1 MRGYHNLPAET
12 AAVFTEDGFFRTG
25 DIGELDADGY
35 LRITDR
41 KKDLIKTSGGKYVAP
56 SYVEGLFKSIC
67 PYTSQALVIGQARN
81 YCTML
86 ITLDPDAIAGWVADG
101 PLAGRSYAEIAGS
114 PEAQEMVAGYVKE
127 LNTKLN
133 RWETVKRFVILPR
146 DLSIE
151 DGELTPSMKV
161 KRRVVEDTYA
171 EDIEKM
177 YAGSLAE
184 L

>member
-1 MRGYHNLPAET
+1 
-12 AAVFTEDGFFRTG
+12 
-25 DIGELDADGY
+25 
-35 LRITDR
+35 
-41 KKDLIKTSGGKYVAP
+41 
-56 SYVEGLFKSIC
+56 VEGLFKSVC

-86 ITLDPDAIAGWVADG
+86 ITLDPDALAGWAASG
-101 PLAGRSYAEIAGS
+101 PLEGRTYTEIAAS
-114 PEAQEMVAGYVKE
+114 PEAQEMVAGYVKQ
-127 LNTKLN
+127 LNERLN

-151 DGELTPSMKV
+151 DGELTPSLKV
-161 KRRVVEDTYA
+161 KRRVVEKTFA

-184 L
+184 LA